1 MANGEVKWFSKQK
14 GYGFIPI
21 NDRKDSFAPFS
32 AIQTEGFKTL
42 GKGQEV
48 DFKISKGSKRRQAA
62 NVTGT

>member
-21 NDRKDSFAPFS
+21 NDREGNFMPFS
-32 AIQTEGFKTL
+32 AIKTEGFKTL
-42 GKGQEV
+42 GEGLEV
-48 DFKISKGSKRRQAA
+48 DFKISKGSKSPQAA